1 MNNTETK
8 TGTVEPM
15 RQYLVVR
22 SRRIAWL
29 LRKDGYQIEKVEPNK
44 FKPEFDV
51 YKFRAVP
58 GIREDFVRHVKEMHE
73 RKMYKAS

>member
-1 MNNTETK
+1 MKPNMKLASPVGMKTK
-8 TGTVEPM
+8 AVK
-15 RQYLVVR
+15 